1 MMVEGGPTGKVTG
14 QKKFLEME
22 DSEIEVEEGKTYERE
37 IDTVFGRKIALGLI
51 AINFKFKEMAM
62 KVIFKNAEKMLAPS

>member
-1 MMVEGGPTGKVTG
+1 MMGESGPSGKVGG

-51 AINFKFKEMAM
+51 ATNFK
-62 KVIFKNAEKMLAPS
+62 